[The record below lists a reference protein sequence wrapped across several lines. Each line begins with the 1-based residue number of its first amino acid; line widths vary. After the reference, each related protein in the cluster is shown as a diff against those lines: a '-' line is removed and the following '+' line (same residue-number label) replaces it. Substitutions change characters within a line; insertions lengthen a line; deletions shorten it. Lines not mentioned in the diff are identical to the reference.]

1 MIKFTKV
8 NNITVKP
15 IKTKTENKPVLGGE
29 ILGDSPYVN
38 IMMVAPTH
46 GGKTT
51 TMYTI
56 LKHCMKPKKSIIV
69 AFVPSIYNDENWIA
83 IRDYLVSKGNTVI
96 VHTSLKDENK
106 VDILTEYIKSLSKMA
121 EEKDYQRQLEK
132 DKLALPL
139 KKDGKSNIYFPND
152 EETIERKPKHLYAKF
167 IFIFD
172 DISEELKLKCYESL
186 MKKARHYE
194 ILTITSTQDA
204 KDITPATIKQ
214 MRIWLLFKGIG
225 DERLQHIYQK
235 LGLKISFDDFK
246 SLYEVATKDV
256 FDNEK
261 KQWKRYNFL
270 YFRPRDYEFRRNFDE
285 KITV

>member
-152 EETIERKPKHLYAKF
+152 EETI
-167 IFIFD
+167 
-172 DISEELKLKCYESL
+172 
-186 MKKARHYE
+186 
-194 ILTITSTQDA
+194 
-204 KDITPATIKQ
+204 
-214 MRIWLLFKGIG
+214 
-225 DERLQHIYQK
+225 
-235 LGLKISFDDFK
+235 
-246 SLYEVATKDV
+246 
-256 FDNEK
+256 
-261 KQWKRYNFL
+261 
-270 YFRPRDYEFRRNFDE
+270 
-285 KITV
+285 